1 MANTDCSL
9 PAQRTSSLMTIC
21 TVRSD
26 TQAVD
31 MGSRVTPACSSL
43 SQNCPKIPGLQG
55 SPDPFQRR
63 LTQFHGMQGVRSSS
77 LLGSMSETPLQEGF
91 FSVWKSDRQ
100 GPSDGR
106 GRIFGR
112 TFQPPAPQA
121 RFGRRSTANHPGA
134 PLTRQARN
142 AHLHSEARG
151 RKPGDAARP
160 IRSATRP
167 CKSPESWSGTRAQQ
181 APESPPGATGAQS
194 PEASTPRP
202 RLTPTTKAARN
213 KGRLLRI
220 KKAPDPDCSRN
231 KPGQN

>member
-1 MANTDCSL
+1 
-9 PAQRTSSLMTIC
+9 
-21 TVRSD
+21 
-26 TQAVD
+26 
-31 MGSRVTPACSSL
+31 
-43 SQNCPKIPGLQG
+43 
-55 SPDPFQRR
+55 
-63 LTQFHGMQGVRSSS
+63 MQGVRSSS

-167 CKSPESWSGTRAQQ
+167 CKSPESLEWHQRPAGPR
-181 APESPPGATGAQS
+181 ES
-194 PEASTPRP
+194 
-202 RLTPTTKAARN
+202 AR
-213 KGRLLRI
+213 GHWG
-220 KKAPDPDCSRN
+220 P
-231 KPGQN
+231 KPGSLDTPPTAHTNNQGRSQQGAIIENQEGAGSRLQQEQTRPELNGCSSAESATAPPLAPASIH